1 MFNEDIEEHQR
12 RKPLDYE
19 NPKDRTNAKFMKK
32 QNVAKPLSITWSIT
46 LKEYDW
52 CKIQARRESQEK
64 LPSTGGQCR
73 GHFPLSLSHENESYG
88 SSRNPKILSM
98 INSI

>member
-32 QNVAKPLSITWSIT
+32 QNVAKPLSITLSIT
-46 LKEYDW
+46 LKE
-52 CKIQARRESQEK
+52 
-64 LPSTGGQCR
+64 
-73 GHFPLSLSHENESYG
+73 
-88 SSRNPKILSM
+88 
-98 INSI
+98 